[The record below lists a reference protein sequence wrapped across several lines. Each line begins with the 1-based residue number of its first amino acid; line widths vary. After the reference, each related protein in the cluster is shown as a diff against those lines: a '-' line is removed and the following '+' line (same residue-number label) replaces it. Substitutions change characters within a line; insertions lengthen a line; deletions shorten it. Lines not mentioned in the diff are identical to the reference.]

1 MGQPKA
7 LTAIMALALL
17 VGALWKWPAVDIAFG
32 VLVGGWISACL
43 VIGFARG
50 RRGRGC
56 SSRRRADRKLS
67 KLMDAARVW

>member
-1 MGQPKA
+1 MGQPKV

-43 VIGFARG
+43 VIGFVRG
-50 RRGRGC
+50 RRGRGY